1 MPVAARRA
9 LIVECSPAQRSVL
22 AALLLETGANF
33 AEAAGTAVALRKTA
47 QQRFD
52 LVCVA
57 LELQNGAGVQFCRTL
72 RAAPKTSIIPIL
84 ALVSNP
90 TPDDVKA
97 LLAAGATEVMDDKE
111 VERLRQFLSLVLP
124 PLPVLRGRVLVV
136 EDDLSAAEEI
146 ANVLR
151 SLGLEASLV
160 SDPNRALRHIRQQP
174 IDLLISATMLH
185 APVTGAALVREVRT
199 LPGSDGRT
207 PILAIVSQLDPVR
220 KVEVLRSGADDVIA
234 KPVLAE
240 ELTVRVERLLRR
252 KRREEENEAHRA
264 TFEALALT
272 DPLTTLNNRR
282 FLGEIGP
289 MYLAEAR
296 RHGYPLCVI
305 VVNVDHFEHIL
316 STYESAISDD
326 VLRLIG
332 RLLRS
337 ECRRGDVAVRCKDD
351 QFMLL
356 LSHCSTVDA
365 HVKAE
370 TLRSRIAGLRPCGV
384 DITVSVG
391 VAQAKDARE
400 EGFAEVFAR
409 AGQAA
414 QLASQGGHD
423 RVIVAEA

>member
-33 AEAAGTAVALRKTA
+33 AEAAGMAVALRKTA

-57 LELQNGAGVQFCRTL
+57 VQPQNGAVAQFCRTL

-136 EDDLSAAEEI
+136 EDDVSAAEEI

-160 SDPNRALRHIRQQP
+160 SDPNRALRQIRQQP

-252 KRREEENEAHRA
+252 KRR
-264 TFEALALT
+264 
-272 DPLTTLNNRR
+272 
-282 FLGEIGP
+282 
-289 MYLAEAR
+289 
-296 RHGYPLCVI
+296 
-305 VVNVDHFEHIL
+305 
-316 STYESAISDD
+316 
-326 VLRLIG
+326 
-332 RLLRS
+332 
-337 ECRRGDVAVRCKDD
+337 
-351 QFMLL
+351 
-356 LSHCSTVDA
+356 
-365 HVKAE
+365 
-370 TLRSRIAGLRPCGV
+370 
-384 DITVSVG
+384 
-391 VAQAKDARE
+391 
-400 EGFAEVFAR
+400 
-409 AGQAA
+409 
-414 QLASQGGHD
+414 
-423 RVIVAEA
+423 

>member
-1 MPVAARRA
+1 
-9 LIVECSPAQRSVL
+9 
-22 AALLLETGANF
+22 
-33 AEAAGTAVALRKTA
+33 
-47 QQRFD
+47 
-52 LVCVA
+52 
-57 LELQNGAGVQFCRTL
+57 
-72 RAAPKTSIIPIL
+72 
-84 ALVSNP
+84 
-90 TPDDVKA
+90 
-97 LLAAGATEVMDDKE
+97 LAAGATEVMDDKE
-111 VERLRQFLSLVLP
+111 IERLRQFLSLVLP

-160 SDPNRALRHIRQQP
+160 SDPNRALRQIRQQP
-174 IDLLISATMLH
+174 LDLLISATMLH
-185 APVTGAALVREVRT
+185 APVTRAALIREVRT

-332 RLLRS
+332 RLLRT

-356 LSHCSTVDA
+356 LSHCSIADA
-365 HVKAE
+365 QVKVE